1 MPIEVRSRLAPAGWC
16 LLELLPTSRHADGVA
31 QLPVGALYV
40 HFYVGGGLPD
50 PEPEGAVANPLQFA
64 VRRPDS
70 SAPSRRTSRRGV
82 PLLRPL
88 TKTNASSASP
98 ESDACA
104 TSVVAQL
111 RSHSGI
117 PKCRLSIEVHV

>member
-1 MPIEVRSRLAPAGWC
+1 MKRVRRAGQ
-16 LLELLPTSRHADGVA
+16 LSASGRKSA
-31 QLPVGALYV
+31 QLPSGALYV

-82 PLLRPL
+82 PFATAADEDKRKLRIAG
-88 TKTNASSASP
+88 KR
-98 ESDACA
+98 C
-104 TSVVAQL
+104 VRHQ
-111 RSHSGI
+111 RSRPAPIAFGHPGM
-117 PKCRLSIEVHV
+117 PFEYRADELN